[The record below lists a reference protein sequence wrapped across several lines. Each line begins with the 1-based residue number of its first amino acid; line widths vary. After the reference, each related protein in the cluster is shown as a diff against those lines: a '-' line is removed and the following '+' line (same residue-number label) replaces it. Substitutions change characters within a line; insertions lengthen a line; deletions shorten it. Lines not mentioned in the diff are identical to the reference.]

1 MKILY
6 TFRDKI
12 SCKMDSWRT
21 DSKVGR

>member
-1 MKILY
+1 MKLVY

-12 SCKMDSWRT
+12 SCKMDTWRT